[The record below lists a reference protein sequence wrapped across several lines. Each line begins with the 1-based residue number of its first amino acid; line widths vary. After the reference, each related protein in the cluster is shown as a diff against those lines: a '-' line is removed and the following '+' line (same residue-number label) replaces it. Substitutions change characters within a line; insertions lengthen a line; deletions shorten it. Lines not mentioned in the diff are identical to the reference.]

1 MSPRRSAVVLILL
14 ALVAAGCGHQS
25 SERPAVARYVKQVN
39 TIEAALAAP
48 LASVTSAGNAF
59 SRQQRSGGYV
69 LSQRPA
75 GKSILVLGPSPEQ
88 TLQKALTGIRALR
101 ARLAAVGAPP
111 AAGHLRVLLLELIDG
126 EAAMTRELAELVA
139 YLPAYAAALGPLG
152 PATRH
157 LETVLSRRTA
167 YGAAAVSA
175 VFATKAAALRRFQAT
190 THALVVQLHRLRPP
204 PVSRP
209 GYVAEVTALRGM
221 GASAGRLAAMLAS
234 GGSANVGPV
243 LAQFDR
249 AAGNGDTLA
258 VQRAEIAATRA
269 YDSRVSALDALSQ
282 KVTVERLQLS
292 NTLK

>member
-1 MSPRRSAVVLILL
+1 VSPRRSAVVLILL

-111 AAGHLRVLLLELIDG
+111 AAGHLLLELIDG

-152 PATRH
+152 PATRQ

>member
-1 MSPRRSAVVLILL
+1 VSPRRSAVVLILL

-111 AAGHLRVLLLELIDG
+111 AAGHLRVL
-126 EAAMTRELAELVA
+126 
-139 YLPAYAAALGPLG
+139 G
-152 PATRH
+152 PATRQ